1 MSNKEKAHLNT
12 SIYGVM
18 CNMRANN
25 TCPEYPFFEGEH
37 ITEKG
42 TQKFLL
48 ERELE
53 PIEESKK
60 PPVFRLSCIHVKMLA
75 YIISQY
81 LKEHAQYKL
90 KDGKQTLTFPCTDTP
105 VPTYVSNV
113 KIDLMQYIRDCYNAD
128 KKQVN
133 PDEMTPEQKKQKLK
147 KLREIIDTISIY
159 RLKFDYKRGAET
171 IGFIQRGW
179 KYDRE
184 KSVMLLN
191 LDQRLL
197 SFLIKTN
204 SINTISNRYLK
215 TFNENDLSCFF
226 TIMHNYEMNKKD
238 RPKQAK
244 RLTFGQLIKNLP
256 VPSYDEVKAKKGW
269 RQAIAEPLYNAL
281 EHLCDIGFLGTLE
294 TGKNG
299 KLERKK
305 TKGWYVIEKTKEGE
319 KENEDYL
326 LIKDFETWKKCIVE
340 VNILED

>member
-1 MSNKEKAHLNT
+1 MANKEKASCIQL
-12 SIYGVM
+12 YGVLSA
-18 CNMRANN
+18 MRENR
-25 TCPEYPFFEGEH
+25 TCPEHPFFEGEH
-37 ITEKG
+37 VTEKG
-42 TQKFLL
+42 TQNFLL

-53 PIEESKK
+53 LIEESKK

-81 LKEHAQYKL
+81 LKEHAQYKPIN
-90 KDGKQTLTFPCTDTP
+90 GKQTLTFPCTDTP

-204 SINTISNRYLK
+204 NLNTISNRYLK

-226 TIMHNYEMNKKD
+226 TIMHNYEMNKED
-238 RPKQAK
+238 RPKQAV
-244 RLTFGQLIKNLP
+244 RVSFDTLTKNFP
-256 VPSYDEVKAKKGW
+256 IRYDEVKDHKGW
-269 RQAIAEPLYNAL
+269 KQGIAEPLYNAL
-281 EHLCDIGFLGTLE
+281 DHLCDIGFLGTLE
-294 TGKNG
+294 KGKNG
-299 KLERKK
+299 ELERKK

-319 KENEDYL
+319 KEKEDYH
-326 LIKDFETWKKCIVE
+326 LIRDFETWKKCIVK

>member
-1 MSNKEKAHLNT
+1 MANKEKT
-12 SIYGVM
+12 SCIQLYGVLSA
-18 CNMRANN
+18 MRENR
-25 TCPEYPFFEGEH
+25 TCPEHPFFEGEH
-37 ITEKG
+37 VTEKG
-42 TQKFLL
+42 TQNCLL

-53 PIEESKK
+53 LIEESKK

-81 LKEHAQYKL
+81 LKEHAQYKPIN
-90 KDGKQTLTFPCTDTP
+90 GKQTLTFPSTDTP

-113 KIDLMQYIRDCYNAD
+113 KIDLMQYMRDCYNAD

-147 KLREIIDTISIY
+147 KYREIIDTISIY
-159 RLKFDYKRGAET
+159 RFKFDYKKGIET

-184 KSVMLLN
+184 TSVISLN

-204 SINTISNRYLK
+204 NLNTISNRYLK

-238 RPKQAK
+238 RPKQAV
-244 RLTFGQLIKNLP
+244 RVSFDTLTKNFP
-256 VPSYDEVKAKKGW
+256 IRYDEVKDHKGW
-269 RQAIAEPLYNAL
+269 KQGIAEPLYNAL
-281 EHLCDIGFLGTLE
+281 DHLCDIGFLGTLE
-294 TGKNG
+294 TGENG
-299 KLERKK
+299 KLKRVK

-319 KENEDYL
+319 KEKEDYH
-326 LIKDFETWKKCIVE
+326 LIRDFETWKKCIVK
-340 VNILED
+340 VNILEDD

>member
-1 MSNKEKAHLNT
+1 MANKEKASCIQL
-12 SIYGVM
+12 YGVLSA
-18 CNMRANN
+18 MRENR
-25 TCPEYPFFEGEH
+25 TCPEHPFFEGEH
-37 ITEKG
+37 VTEKG
-42 TQKFLL
+42 TQNCLL

-53 PIEESKK
+53 LIEESKK

-90 KDGKQTLTFPCTDTP
+90 INGKQTLTFPCTDTP

-147 KLREIIDTISIY
+147 KEREIIDTISIY
-159 RLKFDYKRGAET
+159 RFKFDYKKGIET

-184 KSVMLLN
+184 TSVISLN

-204 SINTISNRYLK
+204 NLNTISNRYLK

-238 RPKQAK
+238 RPKQAV
-244 RLTFGQLIKNLP
+244 RVSFDTLTKNFP
-256 VPSYDEVKAKKGW
+256 IRYDEVKDHKGW
-269 RQAIAEPLYNAL
+269 KQGIAEPLYNAL
-281 EHLCDIGFLGTLE
+281 DHLCDIGFLGTLE
-294 TGKNG
+294 TGEDG
-299 KLERKK
+299 KLKRVK

-319 KENEDYL
+319 KEKKDYH
-326 LIKDFETWKKCIVE
+326 LIRDFETWKKCIVK
-340 VNILED
+340 VNILEDD

>member
-1 MSNKEKAHLNT
+1 MANKEKASCIQL
-12 SIYGVM
+12 YGVLSA
-18 CNMRANN
+18 MRENR
-25 TCPEYPFFEGEH
+25 TCPEHPFFEGEH
-37 ITEKG
+37 VTEKG
-42 TQKFLL
+42 TQNFLL

-53 PIEESKK
+53 LIEESKK

-81 LKEHAQYKL
+81 LKEHAQYKPIN
-90 KDGKQTLTFPCTDTP
+90 GKQTLTFPCTDTP

-204 SINTISNRYLK
+204 NLNTISNRYLK

-226 TIMHNYEMNKKD
+226 TIMHNYEMNKED
-238 RPKQAK
+238 RSKQAV
-244 RLTFGQLIKNLP
+244 RVSFDTLTKNFP
-256 VPSYDEVKAKKGW
+256 IRYDEVKDHKGW
-269 RQAIAEPLYNAL
+269 KQGIAEPLYNAL
-281 EHLCDIGFLGTLE
+281 DHLCDIGFLGTLE
-294 TGKNG
+294 KGKNG
-299 KLERKK
+299 ELERKK

-319 KENEDYL
+319 KEKEDYH
-326 LIKDFETWKKCIVE
+326 LIRDFETWKKCIVK

>member
-1 MSNKEKAHLNT
+1 MPNKEKVSCIQL
-12 SIYGVM
+12 YGVLSA
-18 CNMRANN
+18 MRENR
-25 TCPEYPFFEGEH
+25 TCPEHPFFEGEH
-37 ITEKG
+37 VTEKG
-42 TQKFLL
+42 TQNCLL

-53 PIEESKK
+53 LIEESKK

-81 LKEHAQYKL
+81 LKEHAQYKPIN
-90 KDGKQTLTFPCTDTP
+90 GKQTLTFPSTDTP

-113 KIDLMQYIRDCYNAD
+113 KIDLMQYVRDCYNAD

-159 RLKFDYKRGAET
+159 RFKFDYKKGIET

-184 KSVMLLN
+184 TSVISLN

-204 SINTISNRYLK
+204 NLNTISNRYLK

-226 TIMHNYEMNKKD
+226 TIMHNYEMNKTD
-238 RPKQAK
+238 RPKQAV
-244 RLTFGQLIKNLP
+244 RVSFDTLTKNFP
-256 VPSYDEVKAKKGW
+256 IRYDEVKDHKGW
-269 RQAIAEPLYNAL
+269 KQGIAEPLYNAL
-281 EHLCDIGFLGTLE
+281 DHLCDIGFLGTLE
-294 TGKNG
+294 TGENG
-299 KLERKK
+299 KLKRVK

-319 KENEDYL
+319 KEKEDYH
-326 LIKDFETWKKCIVE
+326 LIRDFETWKKCIVK
-340 VNILED
+340 VNILEDD

>member
-1 MSNKEKAHLNT
+1 MANQEKASCIQL
-12 SIYGVM
+12 YGVLSA
-18 CNMRANN
+18 MRENK
-25 TCPEYPFFEGEH
+25 TCPEHPFFEGEH
-37 ITEKG
+37 VTEKG

-53 PIEESKK
+53 LIEESKK

-90 KDGKQTLTFPCTDTP
+90 KDGKQILTFPCTDTP

-113 KIDLMQYIRDCYNAD
+113 KIDLMQYARDCYNTD

-147 KLREIIDTISIY
+147 KYREIIDTISIY
-159 RLKFDYKRGAET
+159 RFKFDYKKGIET

-184 KSVMLLN
+184 TSVISLN

-204 SINTISNRYLK
+204 NLNTISNRYLK

-238 RPKQAK
+238 RPKQAV
-244 RLTFGQLIKNLP
+244 RVSFDTLTKNFP
-256 VPSYDEVKAKKGW
+256 IRYDEVKDHKGW
-269 RQAIAEPLYNAL
+269 KQGIAEPLYNAL
-281 EHLCDIGFLGTLE
+281 DHLCDIGFLGTLE
-294 TGKNG
+294 KGKNG
-299 KLERKK
+299 ELKRVK

-319 KENEDYL
+319 KEKEDYH
-326 LIKDFETWKKCIVE
+326 LIRDFETWKKCIVK
-340 VNILED
+340 VNILEDD

>member
-1 MSNKEKAHLNT
+1 
-12 SIYGVM
+12 
-18 CNMRANN
+18 
-25 TCPEYPFFEGEH
+25 
-37 ITEKG
+37 
-42 TQKFLL
+42 
-48 ERELE
+48 
-53 PIEESKK
+53 
-60 PPVFRLSCIHVKMLA
+60 MLA

-90 KDGKQTLTFPCTDTP
+90 KDGKQTLTFSCTDTP

-113 KIDLMQYIRDCYNAD
+113 KIDLMQYVRDCYNAD
-128 KKQVN
+128 KKQIN

-281 EHLCDIGFLGTLE
+281 DHLCDIGFLGTLE
-294 TGKNG
+294 KGKNG
-299 KLERKK
+299 KLERVKY
-305 TKGWYVIEKTKEGE
+305 KGWYVIEKTKEGE
-319 KENEDYL
+319 KENEDYID
-326 LIKDFETWKKCIVE
+326 IKDFETWKKCTVE

>member
-1 MSNKEKAHLNT
+1 MPNKEKASCIQL
-12 SIYGVM
+12 YGVLSA
-18 CNMRANN
+18 MRENR
-25 TCPEYPFFEGEH
+25 TCPEHPFFEGEH
-37 ITEKG
+37 VTEKG
-42 TQKFLL
+42 TQNCLL

-53 PIEESKK
+53 LIEESKK

-81 LKEHAQYKL
+81 LKEHAQYKPIN
-90 KDGKQTLTFPCTDTP
+90 GKQTLTFPCTDTP

-113 KIDLMQYIRDCYNAD
+113 KINLMQYMRDCYNAD

-147 KLREIIDTISIY
+147 KYREVIDTISIY
-159 RLKFDYKRGAET
+159 RFKFDYKKGIET

-184 KSVMLLN
+184 TSVISLN

-244 RLTFGQLIKNLP
+244 RMSFGQLIKNLP

-299 KLERKK
+299 KLERLK

-319 KENEDYL
+319 KEKEDYH
-326 LIKDFETWKKCIVE
+326 LIRDFETWKKCIVE